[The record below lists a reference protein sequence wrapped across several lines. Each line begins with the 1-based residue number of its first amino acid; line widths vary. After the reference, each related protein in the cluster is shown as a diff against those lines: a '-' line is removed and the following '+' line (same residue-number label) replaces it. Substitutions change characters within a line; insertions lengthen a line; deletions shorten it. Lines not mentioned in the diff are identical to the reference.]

1 MKIPFP
7 KPRKPG
13 YGAIVVIWT
22 FLTIGLLFGGQY
34 WHYSWST
41 ANAYA
46 SEMTLT
52 GADVAVLHAQQEEKL
67 QTDCALP
74 IDQAMA
80 RVAGTDRNSLAAI
93 GPESST
99 DMGPAAGW
107 MHHPN
112 YEAPPVWVEPPAPEP
127 EPALQEGEET
137 DAEAASAQPEAA
149 GQAAP
154 APAPAP
160 RAAPP
165 QPAPARAPA
174 PRAAPPQ
181 PAPAE

>member
-22 FLTIGLLFGGQY
+22 FLTIGMLFGGQY

-46 SEMTLT
+46 SEMSHT
-52 GADVAVLHAQQEEKL
+52 GAEVAVLHAQQEEKL
-67 QTDCALP
+67 HTDCALP

-93 GPESST
+93 GPETST
-99 DMGPAAGW
+99 DMSPAAGW
-107 MHHPN
+107 MHHPG
-112 YEAPPVWVEPPAPEP
+112 YEAPPIWEEPPAPEP
-127 EPALQEGEET
+127 EPALLEGEEGAEGEEVG
-137 DAEAASAQPEAA
+137 AEAAAA
-149 GQAAP
+149 PAPRPTAPAQAAP
-154 APAPAP
+154 TAAPAPAP

-165 QPAPARAPA
+165 QPAPAA
-174 PRAAPPQ
+174 
-181 PAPAE
+181 APAE